1 MITKILNGATAL
13 GACRKTNGITSAEQ
27 LVALFFSPQGREFC
41 LKHNYPTL
49 AMWREIKA
57 SIPSLEKLG
66 FYIDAGAIELRNK
79 ENIAIIGQTRCVAKF
94 DENNSIFHTIA
105 LHGAKAT
112 IKACNYAVFEAEAD
126 AASEVETIKDK
137 TAIRL

>member
-27 LVALFFSPQGREFC
+27 LAALFFSPQGREFC

-57 SIPSLEKLG
+57 SIHSLEKLG
-66 FYIDAGAIELRNK
+66 FYIDAGTIELRNK
-79 ENIAIIGQTRCVAKF
+79 ETIAIIGQTRCVAKF

-112 IKACNYAVFEAEAD
+112 INACNYAVFEAEAD